1 MTKLASPAT
10 ELTRFEPRARQV
22 RLESMHW
29 RADNL
34 VSCWFTGAELHDF
47 VSPAGGDHIKLQVPN
62 ASGELVAAQTD
73 LETGRI
79 TNRAELG
86 LRDMTPRAIDRDDQR
101 LRIDIVAHA
110 GGVVGQWL
118 NRAQPGDECAIMGP
132 RGSRQVVEPLDRV
145 IAVVDAAALPAAER
159 RLDDFQL
166 PGELH
171 LLGIRDVAALDLPE
185 GVALVEH
192 ELERA
197 DDWGA
202 VAAEVVARIPA
213 DERVLVWGAGE
224 AHGVAQLRGR
234 AGERAREGLFGQ
246 FNGYWQVG
254 VAEYDHH
261 ADLPTPSN

>member
-73 LETGRI
+73 PETGRI

-118 NRAQPGDECAIMGP
+118 
-132 RGSRQVVEPLDRV
+132 
-145 IAVVDAAALPAAER
+145 
-159 RLDDFQL
+159 
-166 PGELH
+166 H

-185 GVALVEH
+185 GVELFEH

-213 DERVLVWGAGE
+213 DERVLIWGAGE

-234 AGERAREGLFGQ
+234 AGELAREGLFGQ

-254 VAEYDHH
+254 IAEYDHH